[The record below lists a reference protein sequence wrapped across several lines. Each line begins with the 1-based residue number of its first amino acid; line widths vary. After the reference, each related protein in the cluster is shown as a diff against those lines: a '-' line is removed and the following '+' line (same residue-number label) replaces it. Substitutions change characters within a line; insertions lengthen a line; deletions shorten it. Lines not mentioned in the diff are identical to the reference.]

1 MTDSTCNW
9 KLEKEVKFH
18 SWSSEQ
24 RINVEL
30 GTFFIKLHSEKV
42 LPFEYIRKAIF
53 EVKLP

>member
-18 SWSSEQ
+18 TWSSEQ

-53 EVKLP
+53 EVKLL